1 LQVAPGSSQVRSP
14 EWCRSQRKLSPG
26 CPCLSSALPEG
37 VSIFR
42 PDHRRSDPDF
52 HGGWELA
59 DLGGQS
65 STKGPR
71 RPVQPH
77 RQGEEAARV
86 HTSTEVCTVAGVRT
100 PSKSRKVAEPLPV
113 AVLYVRVST
122 GQQAE
127 SGLSLEQQERTLRQ
141 AAEIAG
147 YAQVRVIVE
156 AGVSGKSM
164 RNRPALREA
173 LELLAQGQA
182 SALLVAK
189 IDRLARNTRDT
200 LHLADLADAQ
210 GWRLMALDLALDTA
224 TPVGRLVLTVLAGV
238 AEMERKRIGERHKDW
253 HAAKRERGLVWGR
266 DAGPCTE
273 IPDQVRTLI
282 VRQRD
287 RGLSLRAIAEY
298 LTTEGVPTARGGT
311 WHAST
316 IAAILKSP
324 STTLIAS

>member
-1 LQVAPGSSQVRSP
+1 VYTLLQKSVQSEA
-14 EWCRSQRKLSPG
+14 
-26 CPCLSSALPEG
+26 
-37 VSIFR
+37 VS
-42 PDHRRSDPDF
+42 
-52 HGGWELA
+52 
-59 DLGGQS
+59 
-65 STKGPR
+65 
-71 RPVQPH
+71 
-77 RQGEEAARV
+77 
-86 HTSTEVCTVAGVRT
+86 TS
-100 PSKSRKVAEPLPV
+100 SKSRKPVKPLHV

-127 SGLSLEQQERTLRQ
+127 SGLSLEQQGRTLRQ
-141 AAEIAG
+141 AAEAVG
-147 YAQVRVIVE
+147 YADVRVMVE

-164 RNRPALREA
+164 KNRPALREA
-173 LELLAQGQA
+173 LDLLAQGQA
-182 SALLVAK
+182 SALLVTK

-200 LHLADLADAQ
+200 LQLADLADAQ

-266 DAGPCTE
+266 DAGPRTE
-273 IPDQVRTLI
+273 TPDHVRTLI
-282 VRQRD
+282 VREHD
-287 RGLSLRAIAEY
+287 RGLSLRAIAEH
-298 LTTEGVPTARGGT
+298 LTTQGVPTCRGGA